1 MREIK
6 FRAKD
11 NVYDKWIYSNGYY
24 FDGINYWFI
33 LPSKDNGALAFAK
46 HNIIKIETLGEYTG
60 LKDKNGVEIYEG
72 DIAKRTCDLI
82 GSKHDGFIGIVKF
95 ECASFMLESLDGEDG
110 IYLWDDVQELEVIGN
125 IYEVNNGKS

>member
-1 MREIK
+1 MREKK
-6 FRAKD
+6 FR
-11 NVYDKWIYSNGYY
+11 VISNGKTYY
-24 FDGINYWFI
+24 WGFIDGIFTS
-33 LPSKDNGALAFAK
+33 PAFGDELTTSRV
-46 HNIIKIETLGEYTG
+46 NELSCQYTG

-125 IYEVNNGKS
+125 IYEVDNGKS